1 MRGNDMKEKQPLLTV
16 SVPVYATE
24 EFFERCVDSILAS
37 EYKNLEVLLI
47 DDGSPD
53 NCPKLCDEYAKKD
66 SRIRVFHKENGGCH
80 SAQNMG
86 IANARGEYMVFCD
99 NDDMVSPEAYRILM
113 EKALE
118 TDADYVQ
125 GTVRR
130 TNSNTGEVRLW
141 ERKDSDNVKTKIIGF
156 QGGIYRTKMLQ
167 ECGVKFGPFRIGDDT
182 CFALM
187 VLHYAKNIVYINDIT
202 YEYFI
207 RPLDAKEASAM
218 QQRNFAH
225 YYDDL
230 RWRNW
235 ALHFIDK
242 SEKLSRMTQNDRGEF
257 CMVIDENWL
266 KYSEVERKK
275 CFEELQGIVRM
286 IDWKNDRTDIK
297 GFIQVAPEKFL
308 DMQEEDYT
316 KYLKRE
322 FEVLRPMKNRMKKIL
337 PIH

>member
-1 MRGNDMKEKQPLLTV
+1 
-16 SVPVYATE
+16 
-24 EFFERCVDSILAS
+24 
-37 EYKNLEVLLI
+37 
-47 DDGSPD
+47 
-53 NCPKLCDEYAKKD
+53 
-66 SRIRVFHKENGGCH
+66 
-80 SAQNMG
+80 
-86 IANARGEYMVFCD
+86 
-99 NDDMVSPEAYRILM
+99 
-113 EKALE
+113 
-118 TDADYVQ
+118 
-125 GTVRR
+125 
-130 TNSNTGEVRLW
+130 
-141 ERKDSDNVKTKIIGF
+141 
-156 QGGIYRTKMLQ
+156 
-167 ECGVKFGPFRIGDDT
+167 
-182 CFALM
+182 M

-286 IDWKNDRTDIK
+286 IDWKMIRQI
-297 GFIQVAPEKFL
+297 
-308 DMQEEDYT
+308 
-316 KYLKRE
+316 
-322 FEVLRPMKNRMKKIL
+322 LRGLFRLLQRNFWTCRRKITQN
-337 PIH
+337 I